1 MQELSNLELMITK
14 RNREEDYYSKLY
26 KDYRAKITI
35 EYEDEY
41 DDLVDYE
48 KRPMF
53 EDTNKEEQDS
63 SDGSSG
69 DEFDSEVEQLHLVK
83 SNSNVSRARGPGTQ
97 HHVHQKYDR
106 KNKVKFVQVKES
118 EARSI
123 INREAA
129 KSDYREK

>member
-1 MQELSNLELMITK
+1 MQDLNNLELMIAK

-35 EYEDEY
+35 EYEDQY

-63 SDGSSG
+63 SDDSSG
-69 DEFDSEVEQLHLVK
+69 EEFDSEVEQLHLVK

-97 HHVHQKYDR
+97 HHAH
-106 KNKVKFVQVKES
+106 
-118 EARSI
+118 
-123 INREAA
+123 
-129 KSDYREK
+129 

>member
-1 MQELSNLELMITK
+1 MEKQSSLDKEMQDLTNLELMIAK

-69 DEFDSEVEQLHLVK
+69 
-83 SNSNVSRARGPGTQ
+83 
-97 HHVHQKYDR
+97 
-106 KNKVKFVQVKES
+106 
-118 EARSI
+118 
-123 INREAA
+123 
-129 KSDYREK
+129 